1 MAAAEQKKS
10 YAVIKNFLGINTK
23 ANRTAIDEKE
33 FAWIENAMP
42 IGFGNIKVVPA
53 QSAVQDSTANAVVF
67 GNTVTHITS
76 ANIDLNDYILV
87 FSANGASQ
95 FFDLTSDT
103 KGNVATS
110 GTFSGGD
117 INTAQYKNER
127 VIIADPERGLYN
139 WNGTSLVSGNS
150 VGFIG
155 ITNPGAGY
163 TQAPVVTISAPNEA
177 NGVQALAEATI
188 TTAAGGVR
196 AITVDTPGSGYTS
209 VPLVTISAPD
219 VPGSITARA
228 TAALASGNVVSVT
241 ITETGSGY
249 IKTPTVTITGGG
261 GSSANA
267 VATISTGQVT
277 SIFLTEA
284 GSGYTSPPTVTIQA
298 APAGGTNAT
307 AISQLTTFKKGTV
320 SVIVTN
326 GGTGYSNAANVV
338 VTIGNATGYTTQANA
353 TAIVS
358 GNTVNQIIM
367 TNPGAGYTAT
377 SNVVVTITGGGGS
390 NAAAK
395 AIVNT
400 DDVQD
405 IATFGGRV
413 WVASGRTL
421 YYSAADSATDFT
433 SVSAGSLTLSDS
445 TLRGNIKAIISANN
459 FLYIF
464 GETSINIISDLRV
477 TPEGTTLFTNTNV
490 SASIGTGRTDA
501 IFPYFRSLLFMND
514 YGMYALVGS
523 TTSKLSDS
531 LDGIFPNIDFS
542 MPITGGQVLVN
553 NILCAAFNFTYN
565 DPTTNPVTTRQ
576 VQAVFFDK
584 KWFITSQGSI
594 DFVASVPVEGT
605 IKLFGVDNTDLYQL
619 YGNDTSPIN
628 MTIRTALMPLGDPIR
643 TKQALKFGIEAT
655 LETSATLNVTVDS
668 ESGSS
673 PLYTLENSGV
683 TWINNQNQ
691 VIPWIN
697 NSSQTI
703 NWLLSAGY
711 FLYKS
716 DAQQYGKYL
725 GLTLTSNAA
734 AFTVNTFEMEHELR
748 VRF

>member
-53 QSAVQDSTANAVVF
+53 QSAVEDSTANAVVF

-76 ANIDLNDYILV
+76 ANIDLDDYIIV
-87 FSANGASQ
+87 FSADGSSQ
-95 FFDLTSDT
+95 YFDLTTDT
-103 KGNVATS
+103 KGNVATT

-127 VIIADPERGLYN
+127 VVIADPQNGLYN

-150 VGFIG
+150 VGYIG

-196 AITVDTPGSGYTS
+196 AITVDTPGTGYTS

-219 VPGSITARA
+219 IPGSITARA

-241 ITETGSGY
+241 VTEAGSGY

-298 APAGGTNAT
+298 APSGGTNAT

-326 GGTGYSNAANVV
+326 GGSGYSNAANVV

-405 IATFGGRV
+405 VATFGGRV

-445 TLRGNIKAIISANN
+445 TLRGNIKAIVSANN

-490 SASIGTGRTDA
+490 SASIGTRRIDA

-523 TTSKLSDS
+523 TTSKLSDA

-553 NILCAAFNFTYN
+553 NILCAAFNFTYAE
-565 DPTTNPVTTRQ
+565 PGETPRQ

-584 KWFITSQGSI
+584 KWFITSQGGI
-594 DFVASVPVEGT
+594 DYVASVPVEGT
-605 IKLFGVDNTDLYQL
+605 IRLYGIDDVDLYEL
-619 YGNDTSPIN
+619 YGDDTAAIES
-628 MTIRTALMPLGDPIR
+628 TIRTALMPLGDPIR

-655 LETSATLNVTVDS
+655 LSQSATLNVTVDS

-673 PLYTLENSGV
+673 PVYTLQNSNV
-683 TWINNQNQ
+683 QWINNQNQ
-691 VIPWIN
+691 VIAWTN
-697 NSSQTI
+697 NLSQTI
-703 NWLLSAGY
+703 GWLLSSGY

-725 GLTLTSNAA
+725 GLTLTSNSA